1 VTHTGISEIPIRQKN
16 KNEVDAPRSRYTRDD
31 MTCTRSCHVSIV
43 MPRSTPSCRER
54 ARGQTKAQT
63 SVCGATRGSATVAG
77 SPGSASLATIG
88 CGPTSSG
95 RFLEIEKVLTVT
107 TWASIFCF
115 FVPMLSPFLIGW
127 FVEIPAWFY
136 IPSLPSMCIFLF
148 SLVKAQDLAK
158 KTHGRMERLFKD
170 SAQSSATSA

>member
-1 VTHTGISEIPIRQKN
+1 VYKKLPCKYCN
-16 KNEVDAPRSRYTRDD
+16 
-31 MTCTRSCHVSIV
+31 
-43 MPRSTPSCRER
+43 
-54 ARGQTKAQT
+54 
-63 SVCGATRGSATVAG
+63 
-77 SPGSASLATIG
+77 ASLNALVSREGKGTNEGANECMWCHAWFCDG
-88 CGPTSSG
+88 CGLPWICKPCYDRLRADKQAEAFRCGG